1 MAELTSTNIYGNLR
15 VADDLTI
22 EDITLSSSPDR
33 PGLLQYEGGPSWNGI
48 QTLLGTQR
56 WSFMGGET
64 QAGIYDDTGNKW
76 GILAEKDAGVSLY
89 YNNGV
94 KLATTNTG
102 VNVTGVLT
110 ASGSISGSNLSGTNT
125 GDNPGVT
132 SVTAGNGLSGGGSSS
147 SVSLALDFSELT
159 TSAGTLA
166 GTDYLIAENDG
177 VEARQLI
184 SSIPL
189 SIFDNDAGWTSN
201 TGDITSIESYQ
212 TIQDGS
218 ILQNTSAI
226 SDVSTRVSVNESDI
240 TSIESYNIIQD
251 NSIIELQNQT
261 VQTWNGLSTSLDNS
275 VGLGGT
281 LDDDTDIDT
290 SGFDF
295 SITGGL
301 SIYGTLSVD
310 GSVTYIN
317 SVDLNVSDNIIT
329 VNYGETGA
337 GVTKGFAGMKVDRG
351 SEDDYV
357 FVFSESTDTFR
368 IGIATESGLPTGTQ
382 AVATREDTPI
392 ADAIAFWND
401 TANRF
406 DTIDGF
412 EFNSVTGLNV
422 NYTLTANLL
431 TLENIVNLSTENTG
445 LVINTSGE
453 VGYRELGSN
462 AFSSEDYALDS
473 SLSIVRD
480 LVYIQDGS
488 IGQNTSDISDVSTR
502 VSVNESD
509 ITSIES
515 DITSIESYQTIQD
528 GSIGQNTSDISSIES
543 DITSIESYQTIQDGS
558 IGQNTS
564 DISDVS
570 TRVSVN
576 ESDITSIE
584 SYQTIQDGSILQNA
598 EDIDILDASLIALT
612 YWTLDGSVLVPIDNT
627 VDVQLSSIRID
638 DNAGAVA
645 LVDMTV
651 TDVPAVGTE
660 ESYAFNIDA
669 SAVMKVYGKADGAGA
684 LSETALVVEATYQ
697 YMGDPDTNGS
707 WRFYVS
713 NSGDLVFEKRISGI
727 WTEKG
732 KFTE

>member
-1 MAELTSTNIYGNLR
+1 LYSGTSTKINLAANGDSYFNGY
-15 VADDLTI
+15 VGIGT
-22 EDITLSSSPDR
+22 SSPEKELDVNGTVAATSFSGAGT
-33 PGLLQYEGGPSWNGI
+33 GLTGTASSLSIGGNAA
-48 QTLLGTQR
+48 T
-56 WSFMGGET
+56 
-64 QAGIYDDTGNKW
+64 
-76 GILAEKDAGVSLY
+76 
-89 YNNGV
+89 
-94 KLATTNTG
+94 ATTADS
-102 VNVTGVLT
+102 V
-110 ASGSISGSNLSGTNT
+110 SNSL
-125 GDNPGVT
+125 
-132 SVTAGNGLSGGGSSS
+132 TAGNGISGTTYNGSVASTF
-147 SVSLALDFSELT
+147 ALDFSELT

-189 SIFDNDAGWTSN
+189 SIFNNDAGWTSN

-281 LDDDTDIDT
+281 LNTNTDIDT

-515 DITSIESYQTIQD
+515 
-528 GSIGQNTSDISSIES
+528 
-543 DITSIESYQTIQDGS
+543 
-558 IGQNTS
+558 
-564 DISDVS
+564 
-570 TRVSVN
+570 
-576 ESDITSIE
+576 
-584 SYQTIQDGSILQNA
+584 YQTIQDGSILQNA

-651 TDVPAVGTE
+651 TDVPDVGTE

-713 NSGDLVFEKRISGI
+713 SSGDLVFEKRISGI